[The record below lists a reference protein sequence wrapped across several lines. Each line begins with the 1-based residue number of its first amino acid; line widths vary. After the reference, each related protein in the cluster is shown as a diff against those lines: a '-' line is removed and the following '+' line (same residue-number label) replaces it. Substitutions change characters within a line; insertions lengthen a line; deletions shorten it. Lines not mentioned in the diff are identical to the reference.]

1 MSTGPKVLPLASFLA
16 ALSFLTIIP
25 VPQGKKLSQQA
36 VSNSRAWF
44 PLVGLLIGIALVGLE
59 WLLEYVFPAYLTA
72 AFLVVF
78 LVIVSRALHLDG
90 LMDTCDGL
98 FGGHTPE
105 RRREIMRDSSVG
117 AFGVAGAGCVL
128 LLKYA
133 AILSILSANLPG
145 KEAALLVFPVVSRYA
160 MVLQLMVFPYV
171 RAPGLGSP
179 FHGYDARLPSAAAA
193 VMAALAAGVLGG
205 LGGIL
210 ILAAICLFALALGR
224 LVMGMI
230 GGLTGDIYGATN
242 ELSEV
247 AALLGAV
254 ALLPW
259 GLLSFVNQQ
268 VSVYL
273 GAF

>member
-1 MSTGPKVLPLASFLA
+1 MLASFLA
-16 ALSFLTIIP
+16 ALSFLTIFP
-25 VPQGKKLSQQA
+25 APKVADLSQQV

-44 PLVGLLIGIALVGLE
+44 PLVGLLIGLALVGLE
-59 WLLEYVFPAYLTA
+59 WVLGHLFAPYLSA
-72 AFLVVF
+72 ALLVVF
-78 LVIVSRALHLDG
+78 LVMVNRALHLDG
-90 LMDTCDGL
+90 LMDSCDGL

-117 AFGVAGAGCVL
+117 AFAVAGAVSIL

-133 AILSILSANLPG
+133 AMLSILSANLPG

-171 RAPGLGSP
+171 RTPGLGSP
-179 FHGYDARLPSAAAA
+179 FHGREARFSSIAAAIT
-193 VMAALAAGVLGG
+193 AALAVGVLGG

-210 ILAAICLFALALGR
+210 ILAAICLLALG
-224 LVMGMI
+224 LGQLSMALI
-230 GGLTGDIYGATN
+230 GGATGDIYGATN
-242 ELSEV
+242 EISEV
-247 AALLGAV
+247 AALVAAA
-254 ALLPW
+254 ALLPL
-259 GLLSFVNQQ
+259 GLLSPITHQ

>member
-1 MSTGPKVLPLASFLA
+1 MASFLA
-16 ALSFLTIIP
+16 ALSFLTIFP
-25 VPQGKKLSQQA
+25 APKDADLSQQV

-44 PLVGLLIGIALVGLE
+44 PLAGLLIGIVLVGLE
-59 WLLEYVFPAYLTA
+59 WLLGYLFPPFLNA
-72 AFLVVF
+72 ALLVVF
-78 LVIVSRALHLDG
+78 LVIVNRALHLDG

-117 AFGVAGAGCVL
+117 AFAVAGGASVL

-133 AILSILSANLPG
+133 AMLSLLATTLPG

-171 RAPGLGSP
+171 RTPGLGSP
-179 FHGYDARLPSAAAA
+179 FHGRDARLPS
-193 VMAALAAGVLGG
+193 VVAALIAVVAVGVLGG

-210 ILAAICLFALALGR
+210 ILAAICLLALALGQMA
-224 LVMGMI
+224 MGLI

-242 ELSEV
+242 ELTEV
-247 AALLGAV
+247 GALLAAV
-254 ALLPW
+254 ALLPL
-259 GLLSFVNQQ
+259 GLVSPISHQ
-268 VSVYL
+268 VSTYL

>member
-1 MSTGPKVLPLASFLA
+1 MASLLA
-16 ALSFLTIIP
+16 ALSFLTIFP
-25 VPQGKKLSQQA
+25 SPKSADLSQHV

-44 PLVGLLIGIALVGLE
+44 PLVGLLIGIVLVGLE
-59 WLLEYVFPAYLTA
+59 WSLGHLFPPYLTA
-72 AFLVVF
+72 ALLVVF
-78 LVIVSRALHLDG
+78 LVIANRALHLDG

-98 FGGHTPE
+98 FGGQTPE

-117 AFGVAGAGCVL
+117 AFAVAGAGSVL
-128 LLKYA
+128 LLKYG
-133 AILSILSANLPG
+133 AILSLLSASLPG

-160 MVLQLMVFPYV
+160 MVLQLMVYTYV
-171 RAPGLGSP
+171 RTPGLGSP
-179 FHGYDARLPSAAAA
+179 FHGSDARTASTVAA
-193 VMAALAAGVLGG
+193 VIAALAAGILGG

-210 ILAAICLFALALGR
+210 ILAAICLFALALGQLAVR
-224 LVMGMI
+224 LI

-254 ALLPW
+254 ILLPL
-259 GLLSFVNQQ
+259 GLLSPITHQ

>member
-1 MSTGPKVLPLASFLA
+1 MASLLA
-16 ALSFLTIIP
+16 ALSFLTIFP
-25 VPQGKKLSQQA
+25 SPKSADLSQQV

-44 PLVGLLIGIALVGLE
+44 PLVGLLIGIVLAGLE
-59 WLLEYVFPAYLTA
+59 WLLGYVFPPYLTA
-72 AFLVVF
+72 AVLVVF
-78 LVIVSRALHLDG
+78 LVIVNRALHLDG

-98 FGGHTPE
+98 FGGQTPE

-117 AFGVAGAGCVL
+117 AFAVAGAGSVL
-128 LLKYA
+128 LLKYGA
-133 AILSILSANLPG
+133 LLSLLSVTMPG
-145 KEAALLVFPVVSRYA
+145 KEATLLVFPVVSRYA
-160 MVLQLMVFPYV
+160 MVLQLMVYTYV
-171 RAPGLGSP
+171 RTPGLGSP
-179 FHGYDARLPSAAAA
+179 FHGGDARVPSAVAA
-193 VMAALAAGVLGG
+193 VIAALAAGILGG

-224 LVMGMI
+224 LAVGLI

-254 ALLPW
+254 VILPL
-259 GLLSFVNQQ
+259 GLLSPITQQ